1 MKNEIIIYESDE
13 LTERN
18 EVNLE
23 VDTVWLSQEQ
33 MAMLFKQTKQNICS
47 LIQLRNKRYTLSF
60 NPN

>member
-18 EVNLE
+18 EVKLE
-23 VDTVWLSQEQ
+23 DDTVWLSQEQ
-33 MAMLFKQTKQNICS
+33 KAMLFKQTKQNICS
-47 LIQLRNKRYTLSF
+47 LIQPRNKRYTLSF